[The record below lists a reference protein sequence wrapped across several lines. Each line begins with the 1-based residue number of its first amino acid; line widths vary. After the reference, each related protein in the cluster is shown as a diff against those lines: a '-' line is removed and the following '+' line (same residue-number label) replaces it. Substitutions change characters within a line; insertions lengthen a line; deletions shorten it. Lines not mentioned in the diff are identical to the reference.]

1 MTTPDH
7 SSEDKALAA
16 LIAGIL
22 HQQPNEVEPE
32 VVARYLRGDFV
43 LSSEDEAALRHA
55 KLCLDGARE
64 AASPVPVGDEL
75 CLPAL
80 HRQKPAAGFSKQ
92 TAEELEKKR
101 RELRE
106 KLRRRK
112 EQPPQ

>member
-7 SSEDKALAA
+7 PPEDKALAA

-22 HQQPNEVEPE
+22 HQQPNEVDPAI
-32 VVARYLRGDFV
+32 VARCLRGEIV
-43 LSSEDEAALRHA
+43 LSPEDETALRQA
-55 KLCLDGARE
+55 ELRLGGTRE
-64 AASPVPVGDEL
+64 ATTSVPVGEDL
-75 CLPAL
+75 CIPAL
-80 HRQKPAAGFSKQ
+80 HRQKPTAGFSQQ